1 MDCMKENRQ
10 EKMAGRA
17 NITIKTVAKELG
29 LSFSTVSKA
38 LNDNPMIKDSTKQ
51 LVRAKCSELGYTP
64 NAMARKLRQNANKN
78 IAVIFNDLQNPI
90 LTKIFDDI
98 AIQMQPDYSIVICD
112 SQFDSK
118 MEKAHIQTTLENRS
132 DIILLEPTVIDDP
145 NLKLL
150 QHSCDRLILFGAPN
164 NEICCNGIRIDYELG
179 GYLSTLEMLENK
191 HTDNAVFC
199 VSRNFPSAA
208 AFLNGIR
215 KAYSEFGLTFNEER
229 IFDVDSTEKA
239 AFRQASALMQDKDAM
254 PTGYITFCDVYA
266 AGIYKAAARNDI
278 RIPDDISV
286 MGHDNYPLSDL
297 VYPALTT
304 INIPSDRIAESCV
317 RLIKNILN
325 GAESTICYSFEPTL
339 IRRNSVSMNKRT
351 KEGIQ
356 I

>member
-1 MDCMKENRQ
+1 MARQ
-10 EKMAGRA
+10 D
-17 NITIKTVAKELG
+17 NVTIKTVAKELG

-38 LNDNPMIKDSTKQ
+38 LNDNPLIKDSTKQ
-51 LVRAKCSELGYTP
+51 LVKAKCKELGYTP
-64 NAMARKLRQNANKN
+64 NAMARKLRQNTNKN

-112 SQFDSK
+112 SQFDAK

-145 NLKLL
+145 NLRLL
-150 QHSCDRLILFGAPN
+150 QHSSDRLILFGAPN
-164 NEICCNGIRIDYELG
+164 STICCNGIRIDYELG
-179 GYLSTLEMLENK
+179 GYLSTIEMLENK

-199 VSRNFPSAA
+199 VSRDFPSAA

-215 KAYSEFGLTFNEER
+215 KAYSEFGLAFNEDR
-229 IFDVDSTEKA
+229 IFTMASTEKA
-239 AFRQASALMQDKDAM
+239 AFRQASELMQDKDSM
-254 PTGYITFCDVYA
+254 PTGYITFCDVLA

-297 VYPALTT
+297 VYPALST

-317 RLIKNILN
+317 KLIKNILS
-325 GAESTICYSFEPTL
+325 GEESTICYSFEPTL
-339 IRRNSVSMNKRT
+339 IRRNSICMNRKTRT
-351 KEGIQ
+351 GN
-356 I
+356 